1 MIIGCSRTQ
10 YNRMERSENQ
20 FKDEQLDTLAI
31 FYGEEATT
39 YKDMQ
44 DVDAIIKS
52 AGYFNNKDR
61 AFWLMKMAF
70 CYMFPVFDNEGKQ
83 TDLTVDIPKDIID
96 AMPISK
102 EIQKQKWLEIIQILQ
117 SRLLAN
123 DKKMTEIGN
132 KLMRMKGYPEKEQIP
147 FREKFHLLEDEQISI
162 QILVDKLNG
171 WLKPEEQSD

>member
-1 MIIGCSRTQ
+1 MILGCSRTQ
-10 YNRMERSENQ
+10 YNRMERGENR

-31 FYGEEATT
+31 FYGEEPAI

-61 AFWLMKMAF
+61 AFRLMKMAF

-132 KLMRMKGYPEKEQIP
+132 KLMKLKGSPEKEQIL

-162 QILVDKLNG
+162 QILIDKLNG